1 MRGKLSCGAIQ
12 LQEGIMEHPQV
23 FSHGL
28 LYSISPQDI
37 PSLHLQEGDRNDPFD
52 WNSNGRQRPR
62 NAISQALIA
71 LLKKTAA
78 HWGLVKH

>member
-1 MRGKLSCGAIQ
+1 MHCKLICGAIQ

-37 PSLHLQEGDRNDPFD
+37 SSLHLQEGGRNDQFD
-52 WNSNGRQRPR
+52 WNSNGRRHPG
-62 NAISQALIA
+62 NTISLALIA

-78 HWGLVKH
+78 HWGPGRH

>member
-1 MRGKLSCGAIQ
+1 
-12 LQEGIMEHPQV
+12 MEHHQV

-37 PSLHLQEGDRNDPFD
+37 PSLHLQESDRNDQFD
-52 WNSNGRQRPR
+52 WDSNGRQHLG
-62 NAISQALIA
+62 NTISQALIA

-78 HWGLVKH
+78 HWGLVSINRPREIQ